1 MKNIFKRNKTTLL
14 LIIMGIVTI
23 SVICFKKYM
32 IDSYGVKYVFNEEG
46 SGGKFNIIPKPMS
59 YQSKDGK
66 FILTKDSTIYIK
78 GKNDEETEQIKRIA
92 EFIREKLN
100 ASTGFDLQIVAS
112 DKPVDG
118 SIYLTTI
125 NSDEELGNEGYE
137 INTTSELVKITA
149 YKPEGISR
157 GVQTLRQLLPP
168 EIDSSK
174 VFDNIEW
181 NVPASVIK
189 DKPEYSYR
197 GLMID
202 VARHFFTVDEIKR
215 QIDLAAQYKINKVH
229 LHLSDDQ
236 GWRLEIEKYPDLTLI
251 GGSTEVGGG
260 PGGYYTQ
267 E

>member
-1 MKNIFKRNKTTLL
+1 MKNIFKMNKTTLL

-157 GVQTLRQLLPP
+157 GV
-168 EIDSSK
+168 
-174 VFDNIEW
+174 
-181 NVPASVIK
+181 
-189 DKPEYSYR
+189 
-197 GLMID
+197 
-202 VARHFFTVDEIKR
+202 
-215 QIDLAAQYKINKVH
+215 
-229 LHLSDDQ
+229 
-236 GWRLEIEKYPDLTLI
+236 
-251 GGSTEVGGG
+251 
-260 PGGYYTQ
+260 
-267 E
+267 